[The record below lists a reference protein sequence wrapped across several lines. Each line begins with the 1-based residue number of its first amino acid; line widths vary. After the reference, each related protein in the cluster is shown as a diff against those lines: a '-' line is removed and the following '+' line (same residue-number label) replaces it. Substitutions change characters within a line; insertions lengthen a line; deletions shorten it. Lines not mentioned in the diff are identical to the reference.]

1 MPKTKDYYEAL
12 GVARTASEKE
22 IQGAFRKLAR
32 KFHPDV
38 NQNDKEAERRFKE
51 ASQAHDV
58 LSDPEK
64 RRYYDAFGD
73 QWQAAQSAGVDPAA
87 GAAGFGGQGRGRAG
101 YRTVD
106 PRDLDDLF
114 GGAAGGTEGF
124 GDLFGSL
131 FGGNGRRGRAAAR
144 PAEVEGTVPITLRE
158 AYQGTKRTVTVPDG
172 RTLEVTVPAG
182 VSDGTILK
190 VPGLRAR
197 VEIAP
202 DPVFQREGRDL
213 RTAVTVPLR
222 DALLGAEVMVPTP
235 RGTSVQLTVPPET
248 QNGTRLRL
256 RGLGMPDPKGG
267 AAGDLYAEVRV
278 RLPVP
283 LDEGGKAWAQN
294 TPG

>member
-22 IQGAFRKLAR
+22 IQSAFRKLAR
-32 KFHPDV
+32 KYHPDV

-58 LSDPEK
+58 LSDPDK
-64 RRYYDAFGD
+64 RKYYDAFGE

-87 GAAGFGGQGRGRAG
+87 GPAGFGGARGGRSS

-106 PRDLDDLF
+106 PRDLEDMF
-114 GGAAGGTEGF
+114 GGAGGAEGL

-131 FGGNGRRGRAAAR
+131 FGGAGRRGRAPSR
-144 PAEVEGTVPITLRE
+144 PVEVEGTVPITLRE
-158 AYQGTKRTVTVPDG
+158 AFHGTKRTVTVPDG

-182 VSDGTILK
+182 VAEGTVLK

-202 DPVFQREGRDL
+202 DPDFRREGRDL
-213 RTAVTVPLR
+213 STVVTVPLR
-222 DALLGAEVMVPTP
+222 DALLGGEVLVPTLKG
-235 RGTSVQLTVPPET
+235 RGVHLTVPRET

-283 LDEGGKAWAQN
+283 LDESGKGWAQN